1 MKKVI
6 LSIAFV
12 AAGLFTLSTIQAAN
26 TTNGQP
32 GIEVTSNDDGFV
44 DVKFDA
50 LNKKVQAAVRVVA
63 QEYELNALKYNAEKQ
78 LTKVEATKKEDQ
90 SKKTFY
96 FDAEGKELV
105 MEEAKKAEATE
116 KTGTMK
122 QEETPS
128 AENFYSEVKG
138 DDGFVAVKI
147 EELNEKVQA
156 SINALKETCEVDS
169 IMYNAEKQITKVEV
183 TIKEDQSK
191 KTVYLDNEGVET
203 TWEKPA
209 GDVVKEKET
218 EGVL

>member
-32 GIEVTSNDDGFV
+32 VLEATFNDDGFV
-44 DVKFDA
+44 DVKF
-50 LNKKVQAAVRVVA
+50 
-63 QEYELNALKYNAEKQ
+63 
-78 LTKVEATKKEDQ
+78 
-90 SKKTFY
+90 
-96 FDAEGKELV
+96 
-105 MEEAKKAEATE
+105 
-116 KTGTMK
+116 
-122 QEETPS
+122 
-128 AENFYSEVKG
+128 
-138 DDGFVAVKI
+138 

-156 SINALKETCEVDS
+156 SINALKETCDIDS

-203 TWEKPA
+203 TWEKPV